1 MAKQITKPEINI
13 YANLLKDA
21 ATITNYDDFNKSFAK
36 LIELKEYNSLFN
48 NNSNSE
54 EIRTF
59 SNLEKKLGE
68 ALLFKEQELTNMN
81 ADLHTKKSLISG
93 IDKEVITLDTMC
105 KSLAILEQEAL
116 EKMATLEDDIAK
128 EKINIQTK
136 NKALLILGSCFAL
149 KHTKSLAGLLLTTY
163 LTGKIMKDLLVPTK
177 ENTLDLY
184 TYYLN
189 DLEKYLND
197 ASDIEKALATNLTNI
212 DELEIS
218 LKEKYK
224 LYLKEDEFKRFFTLI
239 SYTKNNI
246 KEKLNEVVK
255 TKDNLY
261 NNISLNKVKIKRME
275 EG

>member
-136 NKALLILGSCFAL
+136 NKALLILGSYFAL
-149 KHTKSLAGLLLTTY
+149 KHTKNLAGLLLTTY
-163 LTGKIMKDLLVPTK
+163 LAGKIMKDLLVPTK